1 MSPCSHDTGSSRA
14 AVQMR
19 WSADERLRSLRSRRS
34 NLQASKTIGRVGQ
47 VIPLL
52 VEYSE
57 DDDTGCGLGMVA
69 MIVVVVGGLMLLRLV
84 ITQPRR

>member
-1 MSPCSHDTGSSRA
+1 
-14 AVQMR
+14 MR
-19 WSADERLRSLRSRRS
+19 WSVDELLRSLPSRRW

-69 MIVVVVGGLMLLRLV
+69 MIGVVVGGVILLRLV
-84 ITQPRR
+84 ITQQRR

>member
-1 MSPCSHDTGSSRA
+1 M
-14 AVQMR
+14 
-19 WSADERLRSLRSRRS
+19 
-34 NLQASKTIGRVGQ
+34 
-47 VIPLL
+47 IPLL